1 MGDGNLPRVSPIGYN
16 IQTFLFSKERTTDNI
31 LRIGVISAG
40 QIGQVH
46 LDNYKTIPE
55 VEVVAIADMNKAHA
69 RSVAGRHGIPGIY
82 ADFHELLAR
91 RDIQAV
97 DVCLHNNLHMA
108 CQRGRPRSRQ
118 TRLP

>member
-1 MGDGNLPRVSPIGYN
+1 
-16 IQTFLFSKERTTDNI
+16 
-31 LRIGVISAG
+31 
-40 QIGQVH
+40 
-46 LDNYKTIPE
+46 
-55 VEVVAIADMNKAHA
+55 VVAIADMNKAHA